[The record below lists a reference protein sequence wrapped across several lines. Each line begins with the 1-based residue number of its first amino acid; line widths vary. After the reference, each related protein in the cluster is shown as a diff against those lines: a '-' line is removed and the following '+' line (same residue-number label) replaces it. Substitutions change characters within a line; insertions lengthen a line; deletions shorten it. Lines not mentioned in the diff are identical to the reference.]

1 MTVSKAPISGKQK
14 NIIVPVSLQTPMQ
27 IVQSQKK
34 KFLDLRTL
42 KTNLKKIESETDETT
57 YRNLFLQLLKEA
69 LFNAKTALAEEL
81 YETRNGVLYAGGCAI
96 AMDQLISI
104 IYSVA
109 VSKCAETSQ
118 QKNTQTQINGMTI
131 LAVGGYGRGELAPHS
146 DIDLLFLYDEDN
158 LPKHQKII
166 EYILYLLWD
175 LGLKVG
181 HATRNI
187 AECLKA
193 ASDDVTIMTTLLEVR
208 KIDGDK
214 RLFKNFQSHFQS
226 WLASQSISHFVA
238 QKLQERD
245 ARHNQHGATR
255 YMVEPQIKEGK
266 GGLRDLHTL
275 FWIAKFAYKVNSVEE
290 VVERGVLRVSE
301 AKTFASSQRF
311 LWTVR
316 CFLHLRAKREDDRLT
331 FDAQLDL
338 APLMG
343 FSGRAGLRGVE
354 RFMKRYFLA
363 ARQVGTLTRIFC
375 SAIESDF
382 ENKGIFGL
390 GRILNFANFYNQSKL
405 APFVIMKNRLSLP
418 PTIRFRQNPELI
430 ISLFHHAQFLKSDIH
445 PDTFRRM
452 TRAIKSCSVQEVQ
465 TEEIKRLFLE
475 ILTAKE
481 SAGRVLRLMNDSG
494 FLGKF
499 IPEFGH
505 IVGMMQFD
513 MYHSYTVDEHT
524 IKAVEILNE
533 IETGK
538 IKNEAPLA
546 CRLIH
551 QTDARR
557 VLYMAVFLHDIAKG
571 KGGDHSILG
580 AEIAQSLCPWFGFSD
595 DETDTV
601 KWLIRWHLLI
611 SKVAFRY
618 DLNNPK
624 TIQNFVADVQS
635 LERLKLLLVLTVAD
649 IRAVGPNIWN
659 GWKASLMRVL
669 FHEAE
674 RVLGGLAPTY
684 DEDGLAEQEKLRTKN
699 AIQQELNWSDQKIDD
714 YQAMFYPSYWSTF
727 DRQTYILHCELL
739 ERFYNGNNPLC
750 LDLTVREDSKS
761 TMLTIITQD
770 HAGLF
775 SRIAGAVAM
784 AGCQIVYA
792 RINTRKDGTI
802 LDEFMIQT
810 VDKSAVKDADALTRI
825 RQMIDDT
832 LAGKFILT
840 EQLGEK
846 TKSISKRQKAMIT
859 ASRVSVTNK
868 MSNSHTVLEIS
879 GPDRPKLLYDITR
892 KIAQLGLQINS
903 ASVSTYGDRAVDV
916 FYVKDIF
923 GMKVE
928 TEKMI
933 EKIRGNLLEVL
944 SHSENE
950 TL

>member
-1 MTVSKAPISGKQK
+1 MAESHANTVKKPQKTILPALPISSVEAEYSDMNASWVSTQFLDSLKQ
-14 NIIVPVSLQTPMQ
+14 I
-27 IVQSQKK
+27 QSEIEDAEFRK
-34 KFLDLRTL
+34 KFLDLLKITL
-42 KTNLKKIESETDETT
+42 ND
-57 YRNLFLQLLKEA
+57 
-69 LFNAKTALAEEL
+69 AKDKLAENL
-81 YETRNGVLYAGGCAI
+81 YKTKDGAEYVGAHAVI
-96 AMDQLISI
+96 MDHIISVI
-104 IYSVA
+104 HATVAARFGAVQSV
-109 VSKCAETSQ
+109 K
-118 QKNTQTQINGMTI
+118 INGLSI
-131 LAVGGYGRGELAPHS
+131 LAVGGYGRGELSPYS
-146 DIDLLFLYDEDN
+146 DIDLLFLYQKDR
-158 LPKHQKII
+158 LSQHQQVI

-181 HATRNI
+181 HSSRTI
-187 AECLKA
+187 DQCLEA
-193 ASDDVTIMTTLLEVR
+193 AGEDVTIMTTLLEIR
-208 KIDGDK
+208 HIHGDAG
-214 RLFKNFQSHFQS
+214 LFKNFETRLRI
-226 WLASQSISHFVA
+226 WMASKPVSYFVT

-245 ARHNQHGATR
+245 TRHKQHGATR

-290 VVERGVLRVSE
+290 IIERGVLRVAE
-301 AKTFASSQRF
+301 AKNFASSQRF

-316 CFLHLRAKREDDRLT
+316 CFLHLRSKREDDRLT
-331 FDAQLDL
+331 FDAQIDI

-343 FSGRAGLRGVE
+343 FSGRAGMRGVE

-375 SAIESDF
+375 AAIESDF

-390 GRILNFANFYNQSKL
+390 GRILNFASFYNQSKL
-405 APFVIMKNRLSLP
+405 APFEVVKNRISLP
-418 PTIRFRQNPELI
+418 SSIRFRDQPDLLMR
-430 ISLFHHAQFLKSDIH
+430 LFHHAQFYKSDIH
-445 PDTFRRM
+445 PETFRRM
-452 TRAIKSCSVQEVQ
+452 TRAIKSCSVAQLQ
-465 TEEIKRLFLE
+465 TEESKRLFLE
-475 ILTAKE
+475 VLTARE
-481 SAGRVLRLMNDSG
+481 SAGRVLRLMSDTG
-494 FLGKF
+494 YLGKF
-499 IPEFGH
+499 LPEFGH

-538 IKNEAPLA
+538 IKKEAPLA
-546 CRLIH
+546 CTLIH

-580 AEIAQSLCPWFGFSD
+580 AEIAEKLCPWFGFSD
-595 DETDTV
+595 DETETV

-611 SKVAFRY
+611 STIAFRY
-618 DLNNPK
+618 DLNDPK
-624 TIQNFVADVQS
+624 TIQDFVADVQS

-659 GWKASLMRVL
+659 GWKASLMRAL
-669 FHEAE
+669 YYESE
-674 RVLGGLAPTY
+674 RVLGGLAPSQA
-684 DEDGLAEQEKLRTKN
+684 ESGLSEHEKSKAKTI
-699 AIQQELNWSDQKIDD
+699 IQQELNWTDEKFDA
-714 YQAMFYPSYWSTF
+714 YQELFYPSYWSTF
-727 DRQTYILHCELL
+727 DAQTHLLHSKLL
-739 ERFYNGNNPLC
+739 ERFYDEKHPLC
-750 LDLTVREDSKS
+750 LELTVKEDSKS

-770 HAGLF
+770 HPGLF

-810 VDKSAVKDADALTRI
+810 HDKSAVKEEETLFRI
-825 RQMIDDT
+825 RKMIDDT

-846 TKSISKRQKAMIT
+846 TKATSKRQKAMLT
-859 ASRVSVTNK
+859 APRVSVTNE
-868 MSNSHTVLEIS
+868 MSKTHTVLEIS
-879 GPDRPKLLYDITR
+879 GSDRPQLLYDVTR

-923 GMKVE
+923 GMKIA

-933 EKIRGNLLEVL
+933 EKIRTSLLQVL
-944 SHSENE
+944 KQSDKE
-950 TL
+950 